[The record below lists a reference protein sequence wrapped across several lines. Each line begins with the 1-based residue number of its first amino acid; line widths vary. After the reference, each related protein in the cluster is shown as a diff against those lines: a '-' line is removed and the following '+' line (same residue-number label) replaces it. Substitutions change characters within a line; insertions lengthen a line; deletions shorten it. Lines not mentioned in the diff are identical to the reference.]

1 MHVGSVYL
9 SICVGVGSLR
19 HTRSCLSLSTAKAL
33 LSSTSI
39 ECGRQGSKRGEG
51 RFHLI
56 YQLQG
61 RPYSKYRATVSL
73 LVNI

>member
-1 MHVGSVYL
+1 MHAGSVYL
-9 SICVGVGSLR
+9 CWVTSSHPFLPVDTLSAKSIF
-19 HTRSCLSLSTAKAL
+19 TAKAL

-61 RPYSKYRATVSL
+61 RNLASTERRCRCS
-73 LVNI
+73 